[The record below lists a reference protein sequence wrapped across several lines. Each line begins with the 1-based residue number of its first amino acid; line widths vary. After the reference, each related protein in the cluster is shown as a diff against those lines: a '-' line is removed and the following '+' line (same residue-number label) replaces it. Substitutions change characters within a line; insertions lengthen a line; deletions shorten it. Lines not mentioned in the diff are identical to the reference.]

1 MAELKIKAD
10 SGGGTVSLKGPATTT
25 SNAAVQLT
33 LPVDDGDANQYLK
46 TDGSGALSWAT
57 VSGTTINNSADNRVI
72 TGSGTANT
80 LEAES
85 KLTFDGSVLRLENTT
100 ASGDGVVYV
109 EGGEGASAV
118 IEMVADEGDD
128 NADKWKLY
136 SNASDN
142 EFKIASK
149 TSGSYVD
156 KLNLET
162 GGNVKIVDGDLKI
175 ATAGH
180 GIDFSATS
188 DYTNK
193 DDEVLADYET
203 GYFTPTTINSITL
216 VSTEN
221 RLWYVKVG
229 HQVTIS
235 GSLQVDDGQSSAKLQ
250 LSGLPFSHGTIG
262 GNGTQVSNSAFFPW
276 GWDTQPTYS
285 SDDKAFWV
293 TITGTSMNL
302 HVRTSNG
309 DWHYFYPSDTTWLL
323 FNFSYYTDS

>member
-33 LPVDDGDANQYLK
+33 LPVDDGSANQYLK

-203 GYFTPTTINSITL
+203 GWFTPTTTNSITL

-229 HQVTIS
+229 HQVTVS
-235 GSLQVDDGQSSAKLQ
+235 GSLKVDDGQSSAKLQ

-262 GNGTQVSNSAFFPW
+262 GNGTNVSNSSFLAW